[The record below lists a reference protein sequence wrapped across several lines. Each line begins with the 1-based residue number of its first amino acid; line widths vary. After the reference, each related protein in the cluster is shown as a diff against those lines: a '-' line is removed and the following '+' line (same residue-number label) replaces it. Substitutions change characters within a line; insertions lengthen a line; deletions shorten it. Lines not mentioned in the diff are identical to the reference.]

1 MKYSKYLKK
10 NKLAIFLVHGVVN
23 NVSDNQIINYTNKHI
38 TASKFEQILV
48 DLKKK
53 GTCLS
58 MDEVFQRFKSKKK
71 FEEYCYAITFDDGF
85 YNNYSIAI
93 PILEKHKQK
102 ATFYVTTDFINNN
115 QLSWID
121 IIEILIEKNK
131 KGTIKTFWG
140 NENFS
145 SSKISKINLLNKIRK
160 KIKKNKKIDPYQ
172 FAQNIS
178 NQLNQKGKNF
188 LKNIFFKK
196 MNWKNLQTI
205 KKNKLF
211 IIGGHGKTHRIL
223 GYLNKKNQKKEIYHS
238 INVLNKKMKMQC
250 KHYSYPEGFIKSYN
264 KNTINL
270 LKSKKILICP
280 TAINGVNDL
289 NSDLF
294 KLKRI
299 SIN

>member
-1 MKYSKYLKK
+1 
-10 NKLAIFLVHGVVN
+10 
-23 NVSDNQIINYTNKHI
+23 
-38 TASKFEQILV
+38 
-48 DLKKK
+48 
-53 GTCLS
+53 
-58 MDEVFQRFKSKKK
+58 MDEVLQRFKSKK

-93 PILEKHKQK
+93 PILKKHKQK

-178 NQLNQKGKNF
+178 KQIKQKRKNF

-196 MNWKNLQTI
+196 MNWKNLQTL

-211 IIGGHGKTHRIL
+211 IIG
-223 GYLNKKNQKKEIYHS
+223 N
-238 INVLNKKMKMQC
+238 MKHT
-250 KHYSYPEGFIKSYN
+250 KY
-264 KNTINL
+264 
-270 LKSKKILICP
+270 
-280 TAINGVNDL
+280 
-289 NSDLF
+289 
-294 KLKRI
+294 
-299 SIN
+299 